1 MLQLMNLNNFKLGH
15 VVVVTGIPYGNPKG
29 WFHLRFTEGVLKKQ
43 ALHISVRFEYTEV
56 VRNSMNDSLA

>member
-1 MLQLMNLNNFKLGH
+1 M
-15 VVVVTGIPYGNPKG
+15 VVTGIPYGNPKG

-43 ALHISVRFEYTEV
+43 ALHMSVRFEYAEI